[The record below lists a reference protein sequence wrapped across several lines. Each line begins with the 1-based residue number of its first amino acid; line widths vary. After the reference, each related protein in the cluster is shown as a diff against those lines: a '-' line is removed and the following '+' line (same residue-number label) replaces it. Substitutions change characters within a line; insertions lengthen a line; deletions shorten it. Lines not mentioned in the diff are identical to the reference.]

1 MSIAVPTDACLTPS
15 MDEPEAAADIDVI
28 IETELIDVDGDGE
41 IDIVSETTTVAI
53 DVDGDGVVDII
64 EQTTTTAYDVD
75 GDGEPDVVESTTITG
90 IDVDGDGEISEDEIE
105 VEATIAVREDL
116 IEELEAAEAAE

>member
-1 MSIAVPTDACLTPS
+1 
-15 MDEPEAAADIDVI
+15 MDEPEVAADIDVI

-75 GDGEPDVVESTTITG
+75 GDGEPDVVETTTITG
-90 IDVDGDGEISEDEIE
+90 IDVDGDGVIDEDEIE
-105 VEATIAVREDL
+105 IEETVAVRDDL